1 MGTNLPQREEGKM
14 TIRLNR
20 RTFLAG
26 TSALA
31 TVSTLP
37 MPAIAQN
44 APVKI
49 GLMTVKT
56 GPLAAGGQ
64 HMEAGI
70 NSFLKE
76 KNFMLAGRKVELLVA
91 DTGGSPAGAK
101 TKAQELVERDKVDIV
116 IGPFAAFELLATV
129 DYLAQ
134 NKMPTLAFAGAE
146 DVTQRKA
153 NNYLTRISY
162 TSAQSLY
169 VMADYATKEMKL
181 KRAATI
187 ADDFAF
193 GYEQVGGF
201 QRVLEDNNARV
212 ALKLWSPLNTPDY
225 APYVA
230 QIPAD
235 CDMVCVG
242 LAGSN
247 PLKFVNSARGLGLKQ
262 QFVGGSTTADD
273 TIVGAFN
280 DGAIGLVNANPYSF
294 DTDTP
299 ANHRFIE
306 SMRATSGPNVGIGH
320 YACCIYVSGMV
331 IEAAL
336 QKSGGK
342 SDNPEAFVK
351 TIRSVSLADTPRGAI
366 SFDDHGNIICDMFV
380 RKIEKKKDKMV
391 NKTVKIYP
399 KVSQFWTYDPKWF
412 LAQPVYSRDYPP
424 MKS

>member
-1 MGTNLPQREEGKM
+1 M
-14 TIRLNR
+14 TTRAAATTGINR
-20 RTFLAG
+20 RKFLAA

-31 TVSTLP
+31 ASAAFPLP
-37 MPAIAQN
+37 SIAQ
-44 APVKI
+44 ARPVKI

-70 NSFLKE
+70 NAYLKQT
-76 KNFMLAGRKVELLVA
+76 KYTMAGRPVDLLVA

-101 TKAQELVERDKVDIV
+101 TKAQELVERDKVDLI

-134 NKMPTLAFAGAE
+134 NRMPTLAFAGAE

-153 NNYLTRISY
+153 NAFLTRISY

-169 VMADYATKEMKL
+169 PMADYAAKEMKL

-201 QRVLEDNNARV
+201 QRVLEDNGGRV
-212 ALKLWSPLNTPDY
+212 EKKLWSPLNTPDY

-230 QIPAD
+230 QVPGD

-247 PLKFVNSARGLGLKQ
+247 PLKFVNAARGLGLKQ

-273 TIVGAFN
+273 TIVGQFN

-299 ANHRFIE
+299 ANHRFIDA
-306 SMRATSGPNVGIGH
+306 MHATAGANVPIGH
-320 YACCIYVSGMV
+320 YACCIYVSGMIV
-331 IEAAL
+331 DAAL
-336 QKSGGK
+336 QKSDGK
-342 SDNPEAFVK
+342 IENPEALVK
-351 TIRSVSLADTPRGAI
+351 AIRTVSLAETPRGAV
-366 SFDDHGNIICDMFV
+366 SFDDHGNIVCDMFV
-380 RKIEKKKDKMV
+380 RRIEKQNGKLM
-391 NKTVKIYP
+391 NKTVKVYP
-399 KVSQFWTYDPKWF
+399 KVSQFWTYDPTWF

-424 MKS
+424 MKG